1 LIRAGRVRVNGISAE
16 LGDSADPQRDRI
28 ELDGQRL
35 MFEPLS
41 YWVLHKPRSVM
52 STRRDPEGRTTVID
66 LLPPAA
72 QRLRLFPVGR
82 LDYASEGLIL
92 LTNDGALAQRLL
104 HPSYGSDKE
113 YVVTVRGETTSD
125 VRARLAKGFRLGGAR
140 RRMAPAEVAKLRT
153 DAVRGE
159 EQLRIVLREGMRQQI
174 RRSLMQLGHPVRK
187 LVRVR
192 IGPLELGS
200 LARGRARPLAPKER
214 AELLRYVAALGGDAQ
229 LAPQRPARTRES
241 AARKSPSKRPRRS
254 RKSR

>member
-1 LIRAGRVRVNGISAE
+1 LIRAGRVRVNGAPAE
-16 LGDSADPQRDRI
+16 LGATADPARDRV
-28 ELDGQRL
+28 ELDGQL
-35 MFEPLS
+35 LTFERRE
-41 YWVLHKPRSVM
+41 YWLLHKPRSVM
-52 STRRDPEGRTTVID
+52 STRSDPEGRATVID
-66 LLPPAA
+66 LLPPDAR
-72 QRLRLFPVGR
+72 RLRLFPVGR
-82 LDYASEGLIL
+82 LDYASEGLML

-140 RRMAPAEVAKLRT
+140 RRMGPAEVSKLRS

-174 RRSLMQLGHPVRK
+174 RRSLMQLGHPVRR

-200 LARGRARPLAPKER
+200 LARGRARPLSQKER
-214 AELLRYVAALGGDAQ
+214 AMLVRYVAELGTDAQ
-229 LAPQRPARTRES
+229 LAPQRPARAGES
-241 AARKSPSKRPRRS
+241 AARRKASKRPRKRRES
-254 RKSR
+254 R